1 MPLTN
6 FPFGVSSFGVPVF
19 GGGNGLIPITSGQ
32 YFWVDSNATGPG
44 TQGSFKN
51 PFTTL
56 AAAYVA
62 CVASRGDV
70 IIMKPGH
77 AETIATNTALA
88 LSKIGVSV
96 IGLGSGSLRPLITL
110 TGTTAAVSIAVSAA
124 SQTFRNFVITSGVI
138 ELAKAFTI
146 SAADVTIDGVD
157 YRETVAAN
165 TILSFVTLTNAADRF
180 TLKNCTLKSITTSAG
195 NASCF
200 ASVAGADDTAIV
212 GNHIEWIGAD
222 NAVTCAIYNAG
233 AGLRMLIA
241 NNVFKITGGT
251 SVTVI
256 NATTCTGMA
265 IYNSAGTAGTTITSN
280 YQFDGGYSIQCFVT
294 DTVNSNGML
303 DPAAISS

>member
-6 FPFGVSSFGVPVF
+6 FPYGVSSFGIPVI
-19 GGGNGLIPITSGQ
+19 GGGGGLIPVTTGQ
-32 YFWVDSNATGPG
+32 YFWVDSNATSAAGAK
-44 TQGSFKN
+44 GSYKN
-51 PFTTL
+51 PYLPL
-56 AAAYVA
+56 AEAYLS

-77 AETIATNTALA
+77 AETIATNTALT
-88 LSKIGVSV
+88 LNKIGVSV
-96 IGLGSGSLRPLITL
+96 IGLGSGGLRPLITL

-138 ELAKAFTI
+138 ELTKAFTI

-157 YRETVAAN
+157 YQETVAAN
-165 TILSFVTLTNAADRF
+165 TILSFVTLTSAADRF

-222 NAVTCAIYNAG
+222 NAATCAIYNAG

-241 NNVFKITGGT
+241 YNIFKITGGT
-251 SVTVI
+251 SATII
-256 NATTCTGMA
+256 NATTCTGIQVYSSGAMA
-265 IYNSAGTAGTTITSN
+265 AGTITGAN
-280 YQFDGGYSIQCFVT
+280 QFDLGYSVQCFFT
-294 DTVNSNGML
+294 ETVNTQGIL
-303 DPAAISS
+303 DPIAT